1 MSVWKQKAEQR
12 AAAEAVHAAVAR
24 AAAARAAAAAEA
36 AKTPE
41 QKAKEAEAAA
51 LERHYRAMCDAT
63 AEHGLSPGQRRGM
76 ESLKRR
82 AQRPRDDLKLDLSK
96 DFPALGK

>member
-12 AAAEAVHAAVAR
+12 AAAEAVHAAVAKTREQR
-24 AAAARAAAAAEA
+24 AEEARKLREW
-36 AKTPE
+36 E
-41 QKAKEAEAAA
+41 ISS
-51 LERHYRAMCDAT
+51 MWCDAT

-76 ESLKRR
+76 ERWLRR
-82 AQRPRDDLKLDLSK
+82 PQRPRDDLKLDLSK